1 MEWKILAVV
10 NAFIALLYKEELSQK
25 CKLSSFTHLFLSA
38 EHNNEGCE
46 DCQAPKSTVNY
57 LCALRPSSEGLRVLD
72 NFHRSQ
78 SPMQYQEEFI
88 LNFTL
93 HGYTKQTLVT
103 KTDKTDTPCCVY
115 ASF

>member
-1 MEWKILAVV
+1 MPL
-10 NAFIALLYKEELSQK
+10 LLYYIRKNSPK
-25 CKLSSFTHLFLSA
+25 NVNCHHLLTFFYLR

-88 LNFTL
+88 LNFTP
-93 HGYTKQTLVT
+93 HGYTKETLVT

-115 ASF
+115 AS